1 MKKLLFLAVLAV
13 FIISCNRVQPNYEG
27 VLMTDY
33 GRNGLE
39 SFESVTGNQGFLG
52 PGSELY

>member
-1 MKKLLFLAVLAV
+1 MKKFKQILSIVLLIATLT
-13 FIISCNRVQPNYEG
+13 SCNRPEANYEG

-39 SFESVTGNQGFLG
+39 SFKTVTGAQGIL
-52 PGSELY
+52 SSL